1 VKNHF
6 SHKCFFLLV
15 PSLVLSLS
23 FGRVQAQEPKVI
35 YLYDDLGRLTRVVN
49 ENNEC
54 ATYEYDAVGNLL
66 SIARGT
72 NCLQPPTIDSLSQDT
87 AQVGD
92 TTCITISGSN
102 FIGATVTT
110 DNPDVQISRVRVAET
125 SIEVCLV
132 ISPFASAG
140 TTRVFVTTMAG
151 VVERAIAINPKI
163 VVLTQNTTIGRTD
176 LRFEGADLTIEGAV
190 TVMIDGSHRFAS
202 LTLRNGA
209 FVTHSTATATS
220 TSKLDLTVHG
230 TLAIDA
236 PSRIDVTGRGFLG
249 GMQPGNPFAGS
260 GMTSGFQRGSTGTSG
275 GSYGGLGGPSVA
287 GSSNPVYGDFRDPD
301 DPGSGGATDI
311 NAAAGSGGGLI
322 RIVAQTIQHDGFI
335 GANGGV
341 SDRVGGGSGGG
352 IRIDVA
358 TLQGTGAIRANGGNG
373 VSAGGG
379 GGRIAVYYQNVVG
392 FDLTRVTAFGGSPNA
407 GAGTIYLQGPGRE
420 TGELIVD
427 NNSVIAP
434 SLSTPIVPVPAGPL
448 NLSSLTVRRGAKAR
462 IDNQTNL
469 SGTLEVSSGAEL
481 TLRGER
487 LSASL
492 INVNTGGVITHLL
505 TTASA
510 FFKVDLSADTIVVD
524 ATGRIGAGARGFLGG
539 LQPGNPFIGGDGM
552 TVGFQKGSRGTSGGS
567 YGGLGAGSSPN
578 PLYGNAQDPNE
589 PGSGGATDINATA
602 GSGGGLI
609 RIVAQTIQHDGFIG
623 ANGGVSDRV
632 GGGSGGGIRIDVGT
646 LRGTGIIVANGG
658 NGGLGGGGGGRVAIY
673 HKDITA
679 FDVSKITASGGTPNG
694 QNGTVFIQQS
704 AAP

>member
-1 VKNHF
+1 MNKLF
-6 SHKCFFLLV
+6 SLFLL
-15 PSLVLSLS
+15 SLFLAL
-23 FGRVQAQEPKVI
+23 GRGQLQAQVPKVI
-35 YLYDDLGRLTRVVN
+35 YIYDDLGRLTRVVN

-66 SIARGT
+66 SITRDT
-72 NCLQPPTIDSLSQDT
+72 NCLQPPTIDGLSQDT

-110 DNPDVQISRVRVAET
+110 DNPDVQFSRVRVSET
-125 SIEVCLV
+125 SIEVCLT
-132 ISPFASAG
+132 ISPFSSVG
-140 TTRVFVTTMAG
+140 ITRIIISTPGG
-151 VVERAIAINPKI
+151 VAERAIAINPKI
-163 VVLTQNTTIGRTD
+163 VVFTQNTTIGRTD

-209 FVTHSTATATS
+209 FVTHSAATATS
-220 TSKLDLTVHG
+220 ISKLDLTVHG

-260 GMTSGFQRGSTGTSG
+260 GMTIGFQRGSTGTSG
-275 GSYGGLGGPSVA
+275 GSYGGLGGPSVV
-287 GSSNPVYGDFRDPD
+287 GSSNPVYGDFRDPN

-311 NAAAGSGGGLI
+311 NAAAGNGGGLI
-322 RIVAQTIQHDGFI
+322 RIVAQTLQLNGSII
-335 GANGGV
+335 ANGDG

-358 TLQGTGAIRANGGNG
+358 TLQGTGVIRSNGGNG
-373 VSAGGG
+373 LSAGGG

-392 FDLTRVTAFGGSPNA
+392 FDLTRVTAFGGVSNA
-407 GAGTIYLQGPGRE
+407 GAGTIYLQPGGE
-420 TGELIVD
+420 TGELVVD

-448 NLSSLTVRRGAKAR
+448 NLSNLTVRRGARAR
-462 IDNQTNL
+462 LDNQTNL
-469 SGTLEVSSGAEL
+469 RGTVEVSSGGEL

-487 LSASL
+487 LVASL
-492 INVNTGGVITHLL
+492 INVNNGGVITHLL

-510 FFKVDLSADTIVVD
+510 FFKVDLSADTLVVD

-539 LQPGNPFIGGDGM
+539 LQPGNPFLGGDGM
-552 TVGFQKGSRGTSGGS
+552 TVSFQKGSRGTSGGS
-567 YGGLGAGSSPN
+567 YGGLGGGSSPN
-578 PLYGNAQDPNE
+578 LLYGNPQDPNE
-589 PGSGGATDINATA
+589 PGSGGATDTNAFG

-646 LRGTGIIVANGG
+646 LRGTGVIVANGG
-658 NGGLGGGGGGRVAIY
+658 NGGLNGGGGGRITMY
-673 HKDITA
+673 YKDITG
-679 FDVSKITASGGTPNG
+679 FDQSRITASAGTPNG
-694 QNGTVFIQQS
+694 QNGTVFLQLTD
-704 AAP
+704 P